1 MADFDAQTLADQAV
15 LIGLLRGE
23 QLREAMNDA
32 DDGSLDALGR
42 SLMRKQFLTSWQFEK
57 LKKGE
62 TSGFF
67 FGECVALFH
76 LAEGTFARVYRGRKQ
91 SGNQPVALK
100 VLRQRFVSDPASIE
114 RFNKEAEAGLR
125 LTHPNIV
132 RIYDY
137 GEQDRRYYMT
147 MEYVEGSNLRD
158 FLKFRQRLQPAEAL
172 PLLLGLARGL
182 QYSLS
187 KGVTHRDLKPSNI
200 LISSNGVAKLVDFG
214 LATIEGDDK
223 KTTAQG
229 QRTVDYSNLERT
241 CLSPKGDPR
250 SDIFFMGCVFYQMLT
265 GQNPMPEA
273 DSKDLLVKMLK
284 RSINAI
290 KPISEH
296 HHAPPAGLAAI
307 IERMMKV
314 DLKLRYQTMDAV
326 VQDLEAYQ
334 AGAAGAAG
342 RAAQPVAVAVAVDD
356 SEPEFDAEAAFM
368 SRGSEPEAPEA
379 ATPRDILCIE
389 AQDSIRDALSKTL
402 TGMGYRVE
410 CAGDAEGAARKIEA
424 ARPDALLYDAD
435 GLGPLALDTFMQLR
449 QRARK
454 DGREPAALVL
464 VSPKHAE
471 HSAKLPAGDRLK
483 VLSKPLK
490 MKDIQEALRL
500 ILPIA

>member
-1 MADFDAQTLADQAV
+1 MADIDAQSLVDQAV
-15 LIGLLRGE
+15 LIGLLTGE
-23 QLREAMNDA
+23 QARVGINDA
-32 DDGSLDALGR
+32 EDGSLEALAR

-62 TSGFF
+62 TGGFF
-67 FGECVALFH
+67 FGDCVVLFH

-91 SGNQPVALK
+91 SVGQPVAVK
-100 VLRQRFVSDPASIE
+100 VLRQRFVTDPASIE
-114 RFNKEAEAGLR
+114 RFNKEAEAGLK
-125 LTHPNIV
+125 LAHPNIV

-137 GEQDRRYYMT
+137 GEQERRYYMT

-158 FLKFRQRLQPAEAL
+158 FLKFRQRLNPAEAL
-172 PLLLGLARGL
+172 PLMLGLARGL

-200 LISSNGVAKLVDFG
+200 LIASNGVAKLVDFG

-223 KTTAQG
+223 KGSNQS

-296 HHAPPAGLAAI
+296 HHAPPEGMSRI
-307 IERMMKV
+307 IETMMQV
-314 DLKLRYQTMDAV
+314 NLKARYQTMEEV
-326 VQDLEAYQ
+326 VEDLESYQ
-334 AGAAGAAG
+334 ASAAG
-342 RAAQPVAVAVAVDD
+342 QTSKPVVLKAVAAR
-356 SEPEFDAEAAFM
+356 EAGPEFDVEAEFMARGRDGTAA
-368 SRGSEPEAPEA
+368 RAH
-379 ATPRDILCIE
+379 DVLCIE
-389 AQDSIRDALSKTL
+389 AQGSIREALGKAL

-410 CAGDAEGAARKIEA
+410 LAGDAEAAALKIKA
-424 ARPDALLYDAD
+424 AAPDALIFDAD
-435 GLGPLALDTFMQLR
+435 GFGATALTDFLQLR
-449 QRARK
+449 KRARK
-454 DGREPAALVL
+454 DGRDPASLVL
-464 VSPKHAE
+464 TSPKHAE
-471 HSAKLPAGDRLK
+471 MSELITDGDRLK

-490 MKDIQEALRL
+490 MKEIQEAIRQL
-500 ILPIA
+500 LPIG